1 MSPMPAGEMTLRVAN
16 VRDEKELELIRDV
29 LDELGAEYEYLGS
42 EPEDSFPQTA
52 YFELSAELADDA
64 EDILAR
70 LSTEHGFD
78 AEILD

>member
-16 VRDEKELELIRDV
+16 VRSEEELELVRDV

-42 EPEDSFPQTA
+42 EPEDRFPQTA
-52 YFELSAELADDA
+52 YFELSSELGDDA
-64 EDILAR
+64 EELLGR
-70 LSTEHGFD
+70 LSAEHGFE